1 VDDWLATLEA
11 MSDDERWAALA
22 YVAGQQVELDSEEL
36 RGPVRRALLL
46 LAAGGDPRR
55 EVALESRAVLALAEE
70 LDDPAHREEL
80 QLGIASLRELGKGRP
95 AVAEA
100 IVVLLAS
107 PDLAWRCFAA
117 ALLAAELA
125 DDDGL

>member
-1 VDDWLATLEA
+1 
-11 MSDDERWAALA
+11 
-22 YVAGQQVELDSEEL
+22 
-36 RGPVRRALLL
+36 VRRALLL

-70 LDDPAHREEL
+70 LDDPARREEL

-125 DDDGL
+125 DDDAL